1 MKSKKLLVS
10 ILVSTLIITSFQS
23 GVFAY
28 APSVGTKI
36 LRDTETDTEEEKS
49 NNTGYNKNNFK
60 FVINQGVLAARDD
73 SCWTCAQ
80 EAIVQN
86 SGCLKDTGYQMTGV
100 VKTSSH
106 EGWANW
112 SKAMGV
118 SPTARGGVS
127 FGAVEKSNAL
137 CKDIG
142 QWTLGTGTDMDTQ
155 KGTNN
160 AAYVI
165 GWNNNGTIQYIKD
178 MSEEQLKT
186 MFKAFYNNGYW
197 LTVGLRDYINPGYY
211 AKPNGTKDEFASN
224 HTVMFAGMDND
235 TIMVLDS
242 ASYKEGDGSKVSD
255 YVYDIS
261 LSYSMYNKGSKP
273 HNVVYVMAFK
283 FSDEKYS
290 LLNVCGGK
298 EVTMSTTDQT
308 NLANMGIQDKKGHF
322 TEEQLSSMVVL
333 SEADLAGVLDYA
345 TTDNLTHEDLESLDI
360 WKNLVAEESTTER
373 TIRIVVQ
380 LVGVLLLIWS
390 ILLFTGY
397 YFDRINNLIDIS
409 AVSILT
415 LGKLRAITD
424 DGEEATFG
432 KDKSEKKNK
441 ISTVNSRN
449 IFTICSVTALFAV
462 LILTGTLYNML
473 TSLVNLVKSI
483 LWR

>member
-1 MKSKKLLVS
+1 MKVKKLLVS
-10 ILVSTLIITSFQS
+10 ILVSILIIMNFQS

-28 APSVGTKI
+28 APSMDAKI
-36 LRDTETDTEEEKS
+36 LRDTETDAEEES

-60 FVINQGVLAARDD
+60 FVINQVVLAARDG

-118 SPTARGGVS
+118 SATARGGVS
-127 FGAVEKSNAL
+127 FNAVEKSNAL
-137 CKDIG
+137 CKDNG
-142 QWTLGTGTDMDTQ
+142 SWTLGTGADMDVQ

-197 LTVGLRDYINPGYY
+197 LTVGLRDYVNPGYY
-211 AKPNGTKDEFASN
+211 AKPNGKKDEFASN
-224 HTVMFAGMDND
+224 HTVMFAGMNND
-235 TIMVLDS
+235 TIMILDS

-273 HNVVYVMAFK
+273 HNVVYVMAYK

-298 EVTMSTTDQT
+298 EATMSTTDQT

-360 WKNLVAEESTTER
+360 WKNLVAEESTAEK

-380 LVGVLLLIWS
+380 LIGVLLLMWS
-390 ILLFTGY
+390 ILLFAGY
-397 YFDRINNLIDIS
+397 YFDRTNNLIDIS
-409 AVSILT
+409 IVNILT
-415 LGKLRAITD
+415 LGKLRPVTD
-424 DGEEATFG
+424 NEEEATFG

-449 IFTICSVTALFAV
+449 IFTICFVTALFAV

-483 LWR
+483 LRR